1 MQLLTKLF
9 TAGSAEEAADR
20 LQALVPRL
28 WPFFRHT
35 LTSVRLATVRC
46 LSSLLATS
54 TSAADWLTPPLLS
67 SGLQLAFQNLVLE
80 SNADVLRASQV
91 LHLLE
96 SRTGRL
102 A

>member
-1 MQLLTKLF
+1 MQLLAKLF

-20 LQALVPRL
+20 LQTLVPRL

-54 TSAADWLTPPLLS
+54 TSAETWLTPPLLS

-91 LHLLE
+91 LHFLE